1 MESNLSNAFLLL
13 ITGMSTV
20 FFILFLVIS
29 CGNVLIRLVNSVELD
44 VHEVPFSK
52 IKNESLTSDKVAVI
66 KAVVDILTQGKGKIE
81 KIEKR

>member
-1 MESNLSNAFLLL
+1 VESNLSNAFLLL
-13 ITGMSTV
+13 IAGMSTV

-52 IKNESLTSDKVAVI
+52 IRNESLTSSKEAVI
-66 KAVVDILTQGKGKIE
+66 MAVVDILTQGKGKIE
-81 KIEKR
+81 KIEKK

>member
-1 MESNLSNAFLLL
+1 VESNLSNAFLLL
-13 ITGMSTV
+13 IAGMSTV

-52 IKNESLTSDKVAVI
+52 IRNESLTSGKEAVI
-66 KAVVDILTQGKGKIE
+66 MAVVDILTQGKGKIE
-81 KIEKR
+81 KIEKK

>member
-13 ITGMSTV
+13 IAGMSTV

-52 IKNESLTSDKVAVI
+52 IRNESLTSSKEAVI
-66 KAVVDILTQGKGKIE
+66 MAVVDILTQGKGKIE
-81 KIEKR
+81 KIEKK

>member
-1 MESNLSNAFLLL
+1 VGRNLSNAFLLL
-13 ITGMSTV
+13 IAGMSTV

-52 IKNESLTSDKVAVI
+52 IRNESLTSSKEAVI
-66 KAVVDILTQGKGKIE
+66 MAVVDILTQGKGKIE
-81 KIEKR
+81 KIEKK